1 MTLEQIQSKKQKNL
15 DTIGEE
21 FGKKVEESQDEI
33 FPLIIALLALFDYDK
48 DGNISFDTAN
58 YARVDAFMRGLMTLL
73 RGASIL
79 MPWSF

>member
-33 FPLIIALLALFDYDK
+33 FPLIIALLAL
-48 DGNISFDTAN
+48 IVLIVLLALL
-58 YARVDAFMRGLMTLL
+58 AVIVLIALLALIALM
-73 RGASIL
+73 
-79 MPWSF
+79 